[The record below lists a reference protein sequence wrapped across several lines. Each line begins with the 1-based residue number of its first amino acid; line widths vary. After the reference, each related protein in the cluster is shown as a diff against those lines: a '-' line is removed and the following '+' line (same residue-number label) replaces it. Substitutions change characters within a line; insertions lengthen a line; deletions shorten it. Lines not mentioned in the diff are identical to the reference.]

1 MPLLE
6 VKGLVKRFGGLTA
19 VDNVDFKIEPG
30 EILSIIGP
38 NGAGKT
44 TIFNC
49 VCSFFPVTDGTIV
62 FDGHTIA
69 GPGQRQL
76 KTYEVSKLGIG
87 RTFQVVRPLKEM
99 TVLENVVVGAF
110 ARTSDIKTARIEA
123 ERIIKW
129 IGLASVIDRLARE
142 LTLAGRK
149 RLEVARSLATQ
160 PRLVLLDEVVA
171 GLNPSE
177 VDEMIRLILRLRD
190 EFGVA
195 AACGVEHVMR
205 VVMNISDRII
215 VINYGQKIAEGTP
228 NAIANDPV
236 VIAAYLGESVS

>member
-19 VDNVDFKIEPG
+19 VDHVDFDITEG
-30 EILSIIGP
+30 EILSVIGP

-49 VCSFFPVTDGTIV
+49 ICGFFPITEGTIR
-62 FDGHTIA
+62 FAGTTIA
-69 GPGQRQL
+69 APGQRQL
-76 KTYEVSKLGIG
+76 KPHEVSKLGIG
-87 RTFQVVRPLKEM
+87 RTFQVVKPLMEL
-99 TVLENVVVGAF
+99 TVLDNVMVGAF
-110 ARTSDIKTARIEA
+110 SRTDDMAAARAEA
-123 ERIIKW
+123 ERILDW
-129 IGLASVIDRLARE
+129 IGLNPVTHKLARE
-142 LTLAGRK
+142 LTLARRK

-160 PRLVLLDEVVA
+160 PKLILLDEVVA

-177 VDEMIRLILRLRD
+177 TDEMIQLILRLRD

-205 VVMNISDRII
+205 VVMNISDRIV

-228 NAIANDPV
+228 QEIANDPV
-236 VIAAYLGESVS
+236 VIAAYLGEDVE